1 LPSHVEIAV
10 MLPFVQLASRHL
22 IPLAYRRHAPAPLQV
37 PSFPQLAAPM
47 SLHVALGSAPPGAT
61 GLQMP
66 IALAALH
73 CWQTPLQRALQ
84 HTPWVQNALP
94 HSASREQGPPSG
106 SLPHIPSRQRLGATH
121 SPSLMHE
128 VPQRLP
134 LHLKPPQ
141 VRGATA
147 THAPVLQVLA
157 GVATFK
163 RALQVWFRHT
173 VPSAYTWQPPEPS
186 QRPVVPHDTGPWSA
200 QIRAASVT
208 PAAALGSSTLAPT
221 GTQRPSEVASP
232 Q

>member
-1 LPSHVEIAV
+1 
-10 MLPFVQLASRHL
+10 MLPLVQLASRHL
-22 IPLAYRRHAPAPLQV
+22 VPLAYRRHAPTPLQV
-37 PSFPQLAAPM
+37 PSFPQLAGPM
-47 SLHVALGSAPPGAT
+47 SRQVPLGSAPPGAT
-61 GLQMP
+61 RRQMP

-73 CWQTPLQRALQ
+73 CWQTPLQRVLQ

-106 SLPHIPSRQRLGATH
+106 SLPHMPSRQRLGATH
-121 SPSLMHE
+121 SASVMHE

-141 VRGATA
+141 LRGAAA
-147 THAPVLQVLA
+147 THAPARHVLA
-157 GVATFK
+157 GVATFT

-186 QRPVVPHDTGPWSA
+186 QRPVVPHVVAPWST

-208 PAAALGSSTLAPT
+208 PAAALGSSALAPT
-221 GTQRPSEVASP
+221 GTQRPSEVDSA